1 MRVGFSRA
9 RRIVAD
15 WNDNKK
21 LPEDK
26 QLAFL
31 YTPLEYGEFT
41 EARDIM
47 RRIMVSMKNEQG
59 NIDSETEEGKALF
72 DLLKRLLPAKVKSVG
87 APLLPDHGDDRP
99 VTVEEIAVMQPF
111 IYLAMEMLASLISV
125 SAPTEADLKN

>member
-87 APLLPDHGDDRP
+87 APLLPDHGDDKP

-111 IYLAMEMLASLISV
+111 IYLAMEMLASL
-125 SAPTEADLKN
+125 